1 MVQRSSLQVESRS
14 RAAFQSLVGLLSEI
28 SAEWVGPARGIGD
41 IESDNSDAGSII
53 VRFYY
58 QDERPAAADPATAP
72 VLSIE
77 RERDGDAP
85 TLATSD
91 AEIAK
96 RLERVANW
104 VRSKYERQVLPP
116 AGGARPAWFSSV
128 PNVLGAPEA
137 WESEKSGGGWGPVD
151 AAYSAG
157 PFRLESDEALVIEGR
172 LPRGVF
178 SNVVLWNPLGR
189 TEDYRDRPVSLN
201 AKQIKLD
208 ADRRFRIV
216 VAHADPDVENWLDT
230 AGRRTGTIYRR
241 HMLPAEAVEVARCQV
256 VKFDALE
263 ARGVNA

>member
-85 TLATSD
+85 TPAASD

-104 VRSKYERQVLPP
+104 VRSKYER
-116 AGGARPAWFSSV
+116 
-128 PNVLGAPEA
+128 
-137 WESEKSGGGWGPVD
+137 
-151 AAYSAG
+151 
-157 PFRLESDEALVIEGR
+157 
-172 LPRGVF
+172 
-178 SNVVLWNPLGR
+178 
-189 TEDYRDRPVSLN
+189 
-201 AKQIKLD
+201 
-208 ADRRFRIV
+208 
-216 VAHADPDVENWLDT
+216 
-230 AGRRTGTIYRR
+230 
-241 HMLPAEAVEVARCQV
+241 
-256 VKFDALE
+256 
-263 ARGVNA
+263 